1 MREEATTTSQ
11 DRFMEAMQQSGAWLA
26 SWAAGELSDE
36 VLADKVA
43 GLVRDRDGARGFFV
57 VAMTSDIPLL
67 DRQPEVLLVALR
79 QAGDMV
85 VDLTVR
91 NLVMSS
97 AMAVH
102 HGRQNDQ
109 EQREGS
115 QKVQRRAWELLG
127 QLQPE
132 LVRRRLEPMLAASR
146 LRVEDPSANLSA
158 VLPEAVLEDL
168 AMLRRWKYDPEQRL
182 AIAEAL
188 EQLAENR

>member
-1 MREEATTTSQ
+1 M
-11 DRFMEAMQQSGAWLA
+11 
-26 SWAAGELSDE
+26 
-36 VLADKVA
+36 
-43 GLVRDRDGARGFFV
+43 
-57 VAMTSDIPLL
+57 
-67 DRQPEVLLVALR
+67 
-79 QAGDMV
+79 
-85 VDLTVR
+85 
-91 NLVMSS
+91 
-97 AMAVH
+97 
-102 HGRQNDQ
+102 
-109 EQREGS
+109 
-115 QKVQRRAWELLG
+115 QRRAWELLG